1 MMRSEAKPTARSTAR
16 SPSSWKRGNVGC
28 GLIFGFLLVLLY
40 LIVSAQFSYNPHD
53 AAYAGGA
60 TTINVADD
68 ALPAKR
74 QGSHREQDVGE
85 RGMEEE
91 RRRSEEARAHTEP
104 STTARLKEEREE
116 GVREWA
122 DKNPIEE
129 QSGHERNSDNWE
141 ETQQPKEKDTVEF
154 TEFGG
159 GTDDFN
165 NVAHARPVC
174 DTSFGKYDVCELTG
188 DVRARGGA
196 AATVTL
202 VSPRAPLREWTIKPY
217 SRKYLDG
224 LKSVTV
230 KSVPSSSPMYAP
242 QCTTRMTIPAMV
254 IELGGL
260 TGNYWHDFT
269 DVLVPLFI
277 GARRFNGEV
286 QLLIVNLLPFWVEKY
301 KMIFAQFTRHEIV
314 DLDRDDGVVRCY
326 PHVTV
331 GYGSRK
337 EFTIDPAVD
346 ATGGDY
352 TMVDFTKF
360 LRQAYSLPRHR
371 PIKLNHHHHHQRPRM
386 MIFER
391 TQSRK
396 FLNLHEI
403 VAAAEAA
410 GFAVTVAGRP
420 EASYDEFAR
429 EVNSFDAMVGVH
441 GAGLTNCVYLPT
453 GAVLVQVVPYGKL
466 EGIARTDFGDPAR
479 DMGLRYIEY
488 SVAAEE
494 SSLMDV
500 FGKDHPI
507 VKDPVAVHL
516 SGWGNVAEWYLGK
529 QDVRINI
536 QRFKTVLKQAMD
548 HLQ

>member
-1 MMRSEAKPTARSTAR
+1 MAQAKP
-16 SPSSWKRGNVGC
+16 
-28 GLIFGFLLVLLY
+28 I
-40 LIVSAQFSYNPHD
+40 
-53 AAYAGGA
+53 
-60 TTINVADD
+60 
-68 ALPAKR
+68 
-74 QGSHREQDVGE
+74 
-85 RGMEEE
+85 
-91 RRRSEEARAHTEP
+91 
-104 STTARLKEEREE
+104 
-116 GVREWA
+116 
-122 DKNPIEE
+122 
-129 QSGHERNSDNWE
+129 
-141 ETQQPKEKDTVEF
+141 
-154 TEFGG
+154 
-159 GTDDFN
+159 
-165 NVAHARPVC
+165 C
-174 DTSFGKYDVCELTG
+174 DTSFGKYDICELTG

-196 AATVTL
+196 GATVTL
-202 VSPRAPLREWTIKPY
+202 VSPRVPLREWTIKPY

-224 LKSVTV
+224 LTPVTV
-230 KSVPSSSPMYAP
+230 KSVPSGSPVFAP
-242 QCTTRMTIPAMV
+242 ACTTRAPVPAMV

-286 QLLIVNLLPFWVEKY
+286 QLLVVNLLPFWVDKY
-301 KMIFAQFTRHEIV
+301 RQIFDRVTRHEIV
-314 DLDRDDGVVRCY
+314 DFGRDDGVVRCY

-337 EFTIDPAVD
+337 EFTIDPATD
-346 ATGGDY
+346 NTGGDY
-352 TMVDFTKF
+352 TMVDFTEF

-371 PIKLNHHHHHQRPRM
+371 PAKRHQPRM

-391 TQSRK
+391 TQSRR
-396 FLNLHEI
+396 FLNLDEI

-420 EASYDEFAR
+420 RASYDEFTR

-466 EGIARTDFGDPAR
+466 EDIARADFGDPAR

-488 SVAAEE
+488 SVAADE

-507 VKDPVAVHL
+507 IKDPVAVHL

-536 QRFKTVLKQAMD
+536 HRFRTVLKQAMD
-548 HLQ
+548 HLQN